1 MKIKRLLVGL
11 TIGLVLAQLLLVL
24 LSWLL
29 SAMMVDGVRSLLSS
43 EGIRWFFGNFAS
55 VLASPLLVWL
65 LLLAMAGGVFW
76 RSGLLSKPRTYSE
89 KTALRMAVFTLLLY
103 LMVVAALTVVPHA
116 VLLSATGRL
125 LSSPF
130 SRAAVPIVAFGLLL
144 VSVVYGRMSGR
155 FTSAT
160 DIFDAMSAGIA
171 RCAPL
176 FIVYVVLMQLYASVL
191 FVF

>member
-1 MKIKRLLVGL
+1 MKIKRMLVSL
-11 TIGLVLAQLLLVL
+11 TIGMVLAQILLILM
-24 LSWLL
+24 SWLL

-43 EGIRWFFGNFAS
+43 EGIRWFFGNFATM
-55 VLASPLLVWL
+55 LASPLLVWL
-65 LLLAMAGGVFW
+65 LLLSMAGGVFW
-76 RSGLLSKPRTYSE
+76 RSGLLSTPRTYSE
-89 KTALRMAVFTLLLY
+89 KTAMRTAVFTLLLY
-103 LMVVAALTVVPHA
+103 LAVVAALTVVPHA

-130 SRAAVPIVAFGLLL
+130 SRAVIPIIAFGVLL

-160 DIFDAMSAGIA
+160 AVFDALSAGIA

-176 FIVYVVLMQLYASVL
+176 FIVYVVLTQLYESIL

>member
-1 MKIKRLLVGL
+1 MKIRRLLIGL
-11 TIGLVLAQLLLVL
+11 TIGLVLAQILLVL

-55 VLASPLLVWL
+55 ILATPLLVWL

-76 RSGLLSKPRTYSE
+76 HSGLPYPPRTYSE
-89 KTALRMAVFTLLLY
+89 KTAMRMAVFILLLY
-103 LMVVAALTVVPHA
+103 LAVVAALTVVPHA

-130 SRAAVPIVAFGLLL
+130 SRAVSPIIAFGIVL

-155 FTSAT
+155 FASAGAV
-160 DIFDAMSAGIA
+160 FDAMSAGIS

-176 FIVYVVLMQLYASVL
+176 FIVYVVLMQFYESVL

>member
-1 MKIKRLLVGL
+1 MKIRRLLIGL
-11 TIGLVLAQLLLVL
+11 TIGLVLAQILLV
-24 LSWLL
+24 
-29 SAMMVDGVRSLLSS
+29 LLSS

-55 VLASPLLVWL
+55 ILATPLLVWL

-76 RSGLLSKPRTYSE
+76 HSGLPYPPRTYSE
-89 KTALRMAVFTLLLY
+89 KTAMRMAVFILLLY
-103 LMVVAALTVVPHA
+103 LAVVAALTVVPHA

-130 SRAAVPIVAFGLLL
+130 SRAVIPIIAFGIVL

-155 FTSAT
+155 FASAGAV
-160 DIFDAMSAGIA
+160 FDAMSAGIS

-176 FIVYVVLMQLYASVL
+176 FIVYVVLMQFYESVL

>member
-1 MKIKRLLVGL
+1 MKIKRMLVAL
-11 TIGLVLAQLLLVL
+11 TIGMVLAQILLILM
-24 LSWLL
+24 SWLL

-43 EGIRWFFGNFAS
+43 EGIRWFFGNFATM
-55 VLASPLLVWL
+55 LASPLLVWL
-65 LLLAMAGGVFW
+65 LLLSMAGGVFW
-76 RSGLLSKPRTYSE
+76 RSGLLSTPRTYSE
-89 KTALRMAVFTLLLY
+89 KTAMRTAVFTLLLY
-103 LMVVAALTVVPHA
+103 LAVVAALTVVPHA

-130 SRAAVPIVAFGLLL
+130 SRAVIPIIAFGVLL

-160 DIFDAMSAGIA
+160 AVFDALSAGIA